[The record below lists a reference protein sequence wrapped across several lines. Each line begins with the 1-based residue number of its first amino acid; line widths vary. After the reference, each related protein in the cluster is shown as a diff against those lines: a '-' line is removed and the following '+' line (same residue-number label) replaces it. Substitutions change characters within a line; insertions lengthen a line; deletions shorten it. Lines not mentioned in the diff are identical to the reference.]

1 MPCAPSTSSGTRSR
15 IGASPGLD
23 DFDRPLA
30 ARGRRAAPAVAEWM
44 NANGC
49 APGFVLC
56 STARRAA
63 ETWSLVSEVLD
74 TAPEVA
80 MSEELYLASPQR
92 LLDLAR
98 EIPDRHASAM
108 MIGHNPGCHQLAAA
122 LAGEGPADLLDRL
135 AAAYPTGA
143 LAGIDFDAASWSG
156 MCGPAPAAS
165 TASSARARSASP
177 SPARLRRA
185 GR

>member
-1 MPCAPSTSSGTRSR
+1 MRTLYLLRHAKSDWGE
-15 IGASPGLD
+15 PGLD

-108 MIGHNPGCHQLAAA
+108 MIGHNPGCHLLAAA
-122 LAGEGPADLLDRL
+122 LAGEGPADLLHRL
-135 AAAYPTGA
+135 ATAYPTGA

-156 MCGPAPAAS
+156 IGPG
-165 TASSARARSASP
+165 
-177 SPARLRRA
+177 A
-185 GR
+185 GRLDCFVRPRALG

>member
-1 MPCAPSTSSGTRSR
+1 MRTLYLLRHAKSDWGE
-15 IGASPGLD
+15 PGLD

-30 ARGRRAAPAVAEWM
+30 ARGRRARAAVAEWM
-44 NANGC
+44 NANEC

-108 MIGHNPGCHQLAAA
+108 MIGHNPGCHLLAAA

-143 LAGIDFDAASWSG
+143 LAGIDFDAASWTDVRPG
-156 MCGPAPAAS
+156 
-165 TASSARARSASP
+165 
-177 SPARLRRA
+177 A
-185 GR
+185 GRLDCFVRPRALG